1 MTIDSKKKCFSYV
14 DTMCTNFLDHFFDA
28 KNRITNHRKKARIE
42 KVLFPLFSSLS
53 FVRKTKPKPS
63 LGPFRGEKKI
73 LVSFSHSLG
82 LQPHVI

>member
-1 MTIDSKKKCFSYV
+1 
-14 DTMCTNFLDHFFDA
+14 MCTNFLDHFFDA
-28 KNRITNHRKKARIE
+28 KNRITNLRKKEQE
-42 KVLFPLFSSLS
+42 KKRFFPLFFFLS

-63 LGPFRGEKKI
+63 LGSFRGEKKI